1 MNINIAK
8 YISPVDTLGPGNRFA
23 LWVQGCPFTC
33 KGCISPDYIPF
44 KENKLM
50 GINKLAEIILNSTID
65 GITISGGEPFA
76 QAEQLAKLLEIVLK
90 EKSNLNVLVFTGYE
104 YPKLKTKAAKEF
116 LKHIDLLITDLFVEK
131 LNSPNGLRGSDNQKF
146 VYLTNKLIH
155 FKDEIENEPK
165 KIKTIVSNGILTQV
179 GIMSERERKFNE
191 ELINIFNN
199 I

>member
-1 MNINIAK
+1 
-8 YISPVDTLGPGNRFA
+8 
-23 LWVQGCPFTC
+23 
-33 KGCISPDYIPF
+33 
-44 KENKLM
+44 M